1 MVCTGSSGSS
11 NDDPSMP
18 SIDLFI
24 ISTFGCK
31 INMSIN
37 SNHQMTI
44 SEKIFS
50 KASGKTVKIGDFVL
64 ADIDRAMTH
73 DITGPLAVE
82 GFYEILRDREE
93 KKVWD
98 PSKIVILFDHQVP
111 ADSLNA
117 AANHIMLRKFA
128 KEQGILNYDVYEGVC
143 HQVMP
148 EKGHVRPGDLVVG
161 SDSHTCAYG
170 ALGAFSTGIG
180 STDMAAVFASGKLWF
195 RVPET
200 IRFEIEGKLPDRV
213 YSKDL
218 ILHLIGDVGADGV
231 RYKTAEYGGSTLRNM
246 LMSERMTM
254 SNMAIE
260 MGAKAGII
268 EADKITEEY
277 LKERIPDYE
286 FDPYW
291 KSDDDAE
298 YSEYNE
304 YDVSDLEPQVA
315 CPHNVDNVKPVTE
328 VEGTKVD
335 QVFVGS
341 CTNGR
346 FEDIEIVAKLMGK
359 EPVAKGVRL
368 LIIPASRIEYMKVL
382 HAGYIEQFMEAG
394 AIVESPCCG
403 PCMGGSFGLLGDGE
417 VGLATSNRNFKGRE
431 GSPDSFVYLGSP
443 ATAAASALTGEIT
456 DPRKI

>member
-1 MVCTGSSGSS
+1 MS
-11 NDDPSMP
+11 NN
-18 SIDLFI
+18 ID
-24 ISTFGCK
+24 
-31 INMSIN
+31 
-37 SNHQMTI
+37 HPMTI

-50 KASGKTVKIGDFVL
+50 KAAGKTVKAGDFVL
-64 ADIDRAMTH
+64 ANIDRAMTH
-73 DITGPLAVE
+73 DITGPLAVD
-82 GFYEILRDREE
+82 GFYEIMRDKEE

-98 PSKIVILFDHQVP
+98 PSKIVIIFDHQVP

-117 AANHIMLRKFA
+117 AANHTMLRKFA
-128 KEQGILNYDVYEGVC
+128 KEQEILNYDVYEGVC

-148 EKGHVRPGDLVVG
+148 EKGHVKPGDLVVG

-170 ALGAFSTGIG
+170 ALGSFSTGIG

-195 RVPET
+195 KVPET
-200 IRFEIEGKLPDRV
+200 VRFEVNGKLPKNV
-213 YSKDL
+213 YSKDV
-218 ILHLIGDVGADGV
+218 ILHLIGDVGAEGA
-231 RYKTAEYGGSTLRNM
+231 RYKAAEYAGSTVKD
-246 LMSERMTM
+246 MSMSDRMTM

-260 MGAKAGII
+260 MGGKAGIV
-268 EADKITEEY
+268 EADETTEAY
-277 LKERIPDYE
+277 LKERIPGYE

-291 KSDDDAE
+291 KSDEGAE
-298 YSEYNE
+298 YSEFHE
-304 YDVSDLEPQVA
+304 YDVSNLAPQIA

-328 VEGTKVD
+328 VEGTKID

-346 FEDIEIVAKLMGK
+346 FEDIEIVAKMMGN
-359 EPVAKGVRL
+359 EPVAKDVRL
-368 LIIPASRIEYMKVL
+368 LIIPASRTEYMKVL
-382 HAGYIEQFMEAG
+382 RAGYVEQFMEAG

-431 GSPDSFVYLGSP
+431 GSPNSFVYLSSP

-456 DPRKI
+456 DPRTI

>member
-1 MVCTGSSGSS
+1 MS
-11 NDDPSMP
+11 NNTDHP
-18 SIDLFI
+18 
-24 ISTFGCK
+24 
-31 INMSIN
+31 
-37 SNHQMTI
+37 MTI

-50 KASGKTVKIGDFVL
+50 KAAGKTVKTGDFVL
-64 ADIDRAMTH
+64 ANIDRAMTH
-73 DITGPLAVE
+73 DITGPLAVD
-82 GFYEILRDREE
+82 GFYEIMRDKEE

-117 AANHIMLRKFA
+117 AANHTMLRKFS

-148 EKGHVRPGDLVVG
+148 EKGHVKPGDLVVG

-170 ALGAFSTGIG
+170 ALGSFSTGIG

-195 RVPET
+195 KVPET
-200 IRFEIEGKLPDRV
+200 VRFEINGKLPKNV
-213 YSKDL
+213 YSKDV
-218 ILHLIGDVGADGV
+218 ILHLIGDVGAEGA
-231 RYKTAEYGGSTLRNM
+231 RYKAAEYAGSTVRDM
-246 LMSERMTM
+246 SMSERMTM

-260 MGAKAGII
+260 MGGKAGIV
-268 EADKITEEY
+268 EADETTEAY
-277 LKERIPDYE
+277 LKERIPGYE

-291 KSDDDAE
+291 KSDEGTE
-298 YSEYNE
+298 YSDFHE
-304 YDVSDLEPQVA
+304 YDVSDLAPQVA

-346 FEDIEIVAKLMGK
+346 FEDIEIVAKMMGN
-359 EPVAKGVRL
+359 EPVAKDVRL
-368 LIIPASRIEYMKVL
+368 LIIPASRTEYMKVL
-382 HAGYIEQFMEAG
+382 KAGYVEQFMEAG

-431 GSPDSFVYLGSP
+431 GSPNSFVYLSSP
-443 ATAAASALTGEIT
+443 ATAAASALTGVIT
-456 DPRKI
+456 DPRTI

>member
-1 MVCTGSSGSS
+1 
-11 NDDPSMP
+11 
-18 SIDLFI
+18 
-24 ISTFGCK
+24 
-31 INMSIN
+31 
-37 SNHQMTI
+37 MTI

-50 KASGKTVKIGDFVL
+50 KASGKPVKAGEFVL
-64 ADIDRAMTH
+64 ANIDRAMTH
-73 DITGPLAVE
+73 DITGPLAID
-82 GFYEILRDREE
+82 GFYDIMRDKEE

-98 PSKIVILFDHQVP
+98 PSKIVIVFDHQVP
-111 ADSLNA
+111 ADSLHA
-117 AANHIMLRKFA
+117 SANHIKLRKFA

-148 EKGHVRPGDLVVG
+148 EMGHVKPGDLIVG

-170 ALGAFSTGIG
+170 SLGAFSTGVG

-195 RVPET
+195 KVPDT
-200 IRFEIEGKLPDRV
+200 IRFEVNGKLPKHV

-218 ILHLIGDVGADGV
+218 ILHLIGDVGAEGA
-231 RYKTAEYGGSTLRNM
+231 RYMAAEYAGSTIEGLSI
-246 LMSERMTM
+246 SERMTV

-260 MGAKAGII
+260 MGGKAGII
-268 EADKITEEY
+268 EPDKVTEAY
-277 LKERIPDYE
+277 LQERIPDYKL
-286 FDPYW
+286 DPYW
-291 KSDDDAE
+291 KSDDEAE
-298 YSEYNE
+298 YAEFHD

-328 VEGTKVD
+328 VEGTKLD
-335 QVFVGS
+335 QIFVGS

-346 FEDIEIVAKLMGK
+346 FEDIKIVAEMMGD

-368 LIIPASRIEYMKVL
+368 LIIPASRTEYMKVL
-382 HAGYIEQFMEAG
+382 RAGYVEQFMEAG

-431 GSPDSFVYLGSP
+431 GSPESFVYLSSP

>member
-1 MVCTGSSGSS
+1 MANS
-11 NDDPSMP
+11 NDHP
-18 SIDLFI
+18 
-24 ISTFGCK
+24 
-31 INMSIN
+31 
-37 SNHQMTI
+37 MTI

-50 KASGKTVKIGDFVL
+50 KASGKPVKAGEFVL
-64 ADIDRAMTH
+64 ANIDRAMTH

-82 GFYEILRDREE
+82 GFYDIMRDKEE

-98 PSKIVILFDHQVP
+98 PSKIVIVFDHQVP
-111 ADSLNA
+111 ADSLHA
-117 AANHIMLRKFA
+117 SANHIMLRKFA
-128 KEQGILNYDVYEGVC
+128 KEQDILNYDVYEGVC

-148 EKGHVRPGDLVVG
+148 EMGHVRPGDLIVG

-170 ALGAFSTGIG
+170 SLGAFSTGVG

-195 RVPET
+195 KVPDT
-200 IRFEIEGKLPDRV
+200 IRFEVNGKLPKNV

-218 ILHLIGDVGADGV
+218 ILHLIGDVGAEGA
-231 RYKTAEYGGSTLRNM
+231 RYMAAEYAGSAIEDLSI
-246 LMSERMTM
+246 SERMTV

-260 MGAKAGII
+260 MGGKAGII
-268 EADKITEEY
+268 EPDKVTEAY
-277 LKERIPDYE
+277 LQERIPDYKL
-286 FDPYW
+286 DPYW
-291 KSDDDAE
+291 KSDDEAE
-298 YSEYNE
+298 YAEFHD

-328 VEGTKVD
+328 VEGTKLD
-335 QVFVGS
+335 QIFVGS

-346 FEDIEIVAKLMGK
+346 FEDIKIVAEMMGD

-368 LIIPASRIEYMKVL
+368 LIIPASRTEYMKVL
-382 HAGYIEQFMEAG
+382 RAGYVEQFMEAG
-394 AIVESPCCG
+394 AMVESPCCG

-431 GSPDSFVYLGSP
+431 GSPESFVYLSSP

>member
-1 MVCTGSSGSS
+1 M
-11 NDDPSMP
+11 
-18 SIDLFI
+18 
-24 ISTFGCK
+24 ST
-31 INMSIN
+31 NN
-37 SNHQMTI
+37 EPMTI

-50 KASGKTVKIGDFVL
+50 KAAGKTVKAGEFVL

-82 GFYEILRDREE
+82 GFYEIMRDKEE

-117 AANHIMLRKFA
+117 AQNHIMLRKFA
-128 KEQGILNYDVYEGVC
+128 KEQGIINYDVYEGVC

-148 EKGHVRPGDLVVG
+148 EKGHVKPGDLVVG

-170 ALGAFSTGIG
+170 SLGAFSTGIG

-195 RVPET
+195 KVPET
-200 IRFEIEGKLPDRV
+200 IRFEVEGKLPEHV
-213 YSKDL
+213 YSKDI
-218 ILHLIGDVGADGV
+218 ILHLIGDVGAEGA
-231 RYKTAEYGGSTLRNM
+231 RYKAAEYAGSAIEALS
-246 LMSERMTM
+246 MSERMTI

-260 MGAKAGII
+260 MGGKAGII
-268 EADKITEEY
+268 EADKTTEAY

-291 KSDDDAE
+291 KSDEGAE
-298 YSEYNE
+298 CELHK
-304 YDVSDLEPQVA
+304 YDISNLEPQVA

-335 QVFVGS
+335 QIFVGS

-346 FEDIEIVAKLMGK
+346 FEDIEVVAKMMGD
-359 EPVAKGVRL
+359 EPVAKDVRL
-368 LIIPASRIEYMKVL
+368 LIIPASRTEYMKVL
-382 HAGYIEQFMEAG
+382 RAGYIEQFMEAG
-394 AIVESPCCG
+394 AMVESPCCG

-431 GSPDSFVYLGSP
+431 GSPQSFVYLSSP

>member
-1 MVCTGSSGSS
+1 M
-11 NDDPSMP
+11 
-18 SIDLFI
+18 
-24 ISTFGCK
+24 ST
-31 INMSIN
+31 NN
-37 SNHQMTI
+37 EPMTI

-50 KASGKTVKIGDFVL
+50 KATGKTVKAGEFVL
-64 ADIDRAMTH
+64 ANIDRAMTH

-82 GFYEILRDREE
+82 GFYEIMRDKEE

-98 PSKIVILFDHQVP
+98 PSKIVIIFDHQVP

-128 KEQGILNYDVYEGVC
+128 KEQGIINYDVFEGVC
-143 HQVMP
+143 HQVIP
-148 EKGHVRPGDLVVG
+148 EKGHVKPGDLVVG

-170 ALGAFSTGIG
+170 SLGAFSTGIG

-195 RVPET
+195 KVPET
-200 IRFEIEGKLPDRV
+200 VRFEIEGKLQKHV

-218 ILHLIGDVGADGV
+218 ILHLIGDVGAEGA
-231 RYKTAEYGGSTLRNM
+231 RYKAAEYAGSTIRSM
-246 LMSERMTM
+246 PISERMTV

-260 MGAKAGII
+260 MGGKAGII
-268 EADKITEEY
+268 EADGVTEKY

-291 KSDDDAE
+291 ASDEGAE
-298 YSEYNE
+298 SELHN
-304 YDVSDLEPQVA
+304 YDVSKLEPQVA

-335 QVFVGS
+335 QIFVGS

-346 FEDIEIVAKLMGK
+346 FEDIEVVARMMGD
-359 EPVAKGVRL
+359 EPVAKDVRL
-368 LIIPASRIEYMKVL
+368 LIIPASRTEYMKVL
-382 HAGYIEQFMEAG
+382 RAGYIDQFMEAG

-431 GSPDSFVYLGSP
+431 GSPQSFVYLSSP